1 MRLVYLVYLSQPRSA
16 AVMPRC
22 SYGYPSWVRVCNW
35 PLVHTFLLYVMPF
48 ICISDLQLF
57 VWALERGSRC
67 ILGNIFIFL
76 FSLLF
81 GGCQRAQRE
90 SDSSEKKKPTKVA
103 HKPVVL
109 TGMELVGQTNRPSL
123 FCFLSLLAIVS
134 FFIFICNELTTQQ
147 PSSHVQSGPLFSW
160 NFQVRYYWLG
170 AHVDPFACDETMTT
184 VFCRAMG

>member
-67 ILGNIFIFL
+67 ILGNIFIFFIFFTFWWMPTRTTGIRFL
-76 FSLLF
+76 
-81 GGCQRAQRE
+81 R
-90 SDSSEKKKPTKVA
+90 KKPTKVA

-123 FCFLSLLAIVS
+123 FCFLSLLAIVP
-134 FFIFICNELTTQQ
+134 FFLYLYVMNWPHNSRVPTSNRVRFSAEI
-147 PSSHVQSGPLFSW
+147 VQFDITG
-160 NFQVRYYWLG
+160 
-170 AHVDPFACDETMTT
+170 
-184 VFCRAMG
+184 